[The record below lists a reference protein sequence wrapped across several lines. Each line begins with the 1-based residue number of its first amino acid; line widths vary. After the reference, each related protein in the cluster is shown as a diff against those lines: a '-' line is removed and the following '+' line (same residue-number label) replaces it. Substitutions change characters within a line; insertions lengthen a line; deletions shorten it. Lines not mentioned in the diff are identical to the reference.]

1 MVYLRKPGAPD
12 RTRFLPSEAT
22 DANACNNVLRGRC
35 ELDPCQ
41 AIERPALEG
50 LGTLLEHESRIAL
63 KVGVIARLTE
73 ERNHDQVDCCCW
85 LRLIDCNVGP
95 SPDPRTVS

>member
-1 MVYLRKPGAPD
+1 VRGSPAR
-12 RTRFLPSEAT
+12 RTARVSCLPKQAT
-22 DANACNNVLRGRC
+22 QTLAVMLCAVGCD
-35 ELDPCQ
+35 LDPCQ

-73 ERNHDQVDCCCW
+73 EQNHDQVDCCCW

>member
-1 MVYLRKPGAPD
+1 MFCAVGA
-12 RTRFLPSEAT
+12 TLIHVKQS
-22 DANACNNVLRGRC
+22 LS
-35 ELDPCQ
+35 
-41 AIERPALEG
+41 ALEG
-50 LGTLLEHESRIAL
+50 LGTLIEHESRIAL

-73 ERNHDQVDCCCW
+73 EQNHDQVDCCCW